1 MNTNKKNEELLTW
14 YKTETVKDEIK
25 VNKVKIDFINEIKK
39 VPVSKINNTDIVEKK
54 YTLWERIKRVLG
66 MS

>member
-25 VNKVKIDFINEIKK
+25 VNRVKMDFINEIKK

-66 MS
+66 MN

>member
-1 MNTNKKNEELLTW
+1 MTW
-14 YKTETVKDEIK
+14 YKTETVKDEAK
-25 VNKVKIDFINEIKK
+25 VNKAKIDFINEIKK

>member
-14 YKTETVKDEIK
+14 YKTETVKDETK
-25 VNKVKIDFINEIKK
+25 VNKAKIDFINEIKK

>member
-25 VNKVKIDFINEIKK
+25 VNRVKMDFINEIKK

>member
-14 YKTETVKDEIK
+14 YKTETVKDEAK
-25 VNKVKIDFINEIKK
+25 VNKAKIDFINEIKK

>member
-14 YKTETVKDEIK
+14 YKTETVKDETK
-25 VNKVKIDFINEIKK
+25 VNKAKIDFINEIKK

-54 YTLWERIKRVLG
+54 YTLWERIRRVLG